1 MLILNIAA
9 LLAGIVV
16 LAIAADHFVLAAAR
30 ISLSMRISAVV
41 VGAVVIG
48 FGTSTPELVTGI
60 LAASQGSLDIAV
72 GSVVGSNIANLT
84 LIAGAAA
91 AIAAISIASVTLRR
105 EAPLAIVATVV
116 LALTMLGGLSRIDGL
131 ILAGA
136 FAIALAVMLAG
147 ARGADAPLTEEVD
160 HYATAGPS
168 PGREWLRAG
177 AGLIGVVLAAQG
189 LVWGASGLAAEFGV
203 SDAVIGLTVVAIGTS
218 LPELVTAIQAARR
231 GEPDL
236 IVGNLLGST
245 VFNSLGIVAVAT
257 LIRPGPVDEVEV
269 LPVIVMVGVTA
280 LAGITMWSGR
290 RLARGEGVALILLYA
305 ALLPLVVL

>member
-1 MLILNIAA
+1 MLALNIIA

-30 ISLSMRISAVV
+30 ISLALRISAVV

-60 LAASQGSLDIAV
+60 LAASQGSLDIAI

-84 LIAGAAA
+84 LVAGAAA
-91 AIAAISIASVTLRR
+91 AIASITIASVTLRR
-105 EAPLAIVATVV
+105 EAPLAIAATLL
-116 LALTMLGGLSRIDGL
+116 LALMMLGGLSRLDGV

-136 FAIALAVMLAG
+136 FAIAIGIMLAG
-147 ARGADAPLTEEVD
+147 ARGADEPLTEEVD
-160 HYATAGPS
+160 HFATAGPH
-168 PGREWLRAG
+168 PGREWVRAG
-177 AGLIGVVLAAQG
+177 LGLVGVVAGSQA
-189 LVWGASGLAAEFGV
+189 LVWGASGLAGEFGV

-245 VFNSLGIVAVAT
+245 VFNSLAIAAVAT
-257 LIRPGPVDEVEV
+257 LIRPGPIDEVEV
-269 LPVIVMVGVTA
+269 LPVVAMVAVTA
-280 LAGITMWSGR
+280 LAAITMWSGR
-290 RLARGEGVALILLYA
+290 RLARAEGIALVVLYA
-305 ALLPLVVL
+305 ALLPLVLL